1 MAASIIVVIAGL
13 KAASGILL
21 PVLVAAFLAVISIPP
36 INFLARHRM
45 PRWAATVLVFLLVL
59 GGLAGVSVFLGASIK
74 DFAAN
79 LDLYQESL
87 QDRTASLFGWVE
99 RQAWLERLDLD
110 ISSDAIVEKLDASK
124 LMALFAD
131 ALGAVTSMLSNT
143 MFVLITSA
151 FILGEAAGF
160 RQKLRAAFGTND
172 SGISEY
178 AGVLGDLQ
186 IYLAVKTQVSL
197 VTGVLA
203 AIACAAVGI
212 DYWVLWG
219 LVAFLLNYVPTLG
232 SIIAAAPAVLLA
244 LVQYGWERAL
254 IIVVC
259 FLAINIVMGNA
270 VEPRLMGKRLG
281 LSALVVFL
289 SLVFWGYVWGPVGM
303 VLCVPLTMLVKI
315 LLQNSD
321 ELRWIAV
328 MMGSGAELRQLSSSR
343 QEEPP
348 PAS

>member
-1 MAASIIVVIAGL
+1 MTAAIIIIIAGL

-21 PVLVAAFLAVISIPP
+21 PILVAAFLAVISIPP
-36 INFLARHRM
+36 INFLARHRV
-45 PRWAATVLVFLLVL
+45 PRWAATVVVFLIVL

-74 DFAAN
+74 DFAGN
-79 LDLYQESL
+79 LDMYQDDL
-87 QDRTASLFGWVE
+87 QERTASLFGWIE
-99 RQAWLERLDLD
+99 RQAWLKRLDIE
-110 ISSDAIVEKLDASK
+110 ISTDAIVEKLDAGK
-124 LMALFAD
+124 LMDLVGD
-131 ALGAVTSMLSNT
+131 AVGAVTSMLSNT
-143 MFVLITSA
+143 VFVLITAA

-160 RQKLRAAFGTND
+160 RQKLGAAFGTSD
-172 SGISEY
+172 SGLSEY
-178 AGVLGDLQ
+178 ANVLQDLQ
-186 IYLAVKTQVSL
+186 VYLAVKTQVSL
-197 VTGVLA
+197 VTGLLA
-203 AIACAAVGI
+203 AIACAACGI
-212 DYWVLWG
+212 DYWILWG

-254 IIVVC
+254 IIAAA
-259 FLAINIVMGNA
+259 FIAINMVMGNA
-270 VEPRLMGKRLG
+270 VEPRMMGKRLG

-343 QEEPP
+343 RGERSS
-348 PAS
+348 AS